1 MSSSI
6 ARIAWFLP
14 TLSKGSGGLNTIF
27 RNAEHLVESGYSCDF
42 FFPPSSGLVTTEEET
57 RRRLRSWFDYPYES
71 NIYLYE
77 TDADDRYD
85 LIIATFWE
93 TAPLVAMQKCRNKAY
108 FIQDWEPSF
117 YPVSDAYFLAMQ
129 SYELGL
135 TPITIGRW
143 LAAKA
148 GHACGRGAFYTDF
161 CADLSIYSDLHM
173 DREEAICAI
182 YQPEKPRRGSK
193 TLIDALRIVKQLNPG
208 LTIYLYGSSSHC
220 PEADFINLGIL
231 SKAEC
236 NRLYNRCKVG
246 LSMSS
251 TNPSRIPFEM
261 MAAGLPVVDLAG
273 ENTSFDFPGDAI
285 CFANASP
292 VSLATQIDSLINDS
306 SRLKLMS
313 DAGVSYMQVR
323 PLSLEREQFKDSCQ
337 KILQGVSPSVHSTQR
352 RLQQVL
358 PDGKN
363 ETDASRSFFRAD
375 LLSARNRCQ
384 PKPMSRSCLISFE
397 HKADEVF
404 INLVIA
410 VWSNPDQSDI
420 QWVNLKKIPNSNIWS
435 AEVGLTELSNQPTAY
450 FMHLYSRKNGTDDA
464 NMQLVFPFTVSLV
477 LDDDKDHISTIKV
490 SGTRQM
496 NLVLNAVEY
505 EPVMAYAPNLDSSA
519 EEVRQAPTLDKSLLR
534 KMRSFLLSRFQR
546 I

>member
-27 RNAEHLVESGYSCDF
+27 RNAEYLVECGYSCDF

-57 RRRLRSWFDYPYES
+57 KRRLRSWFDYSYES
-71 NIYLYE
+71 NIYLYA

-143 LAAKA
+143 LAVKA
-148 GHACGRGAFYTDF
+148 SQACGRGAFYTDF

-173 DREEAICAI
+173 DKEEAICAI

-193 TLIDALRIVKQLNPG
+193 TLIEALRIVKQLNPE

-220 PEADFINLGIL
+220 PETDFINLGIL

-246 LSMSS
+246 ISISS

-273 ENTSFDFPGDAI
+273 ENTSFDFPGGAI
-285 CFANASP
+285 CFANATP
-292 VSLATQIDSLINDS
+292 VSLATQIDSLINDPG
-306 SRLKLMS
+306 RLKLMS
-313 DAGVSYMQVR
+313 DAGVSHMQVR

-337 KILQGVSPSVHSTQR
+337 KILQGVSPSAHSTKR
-352 RLQQVL
+352 RLQKVL

-363 ETDASRSFFRAD
+363 ETEANRFFFRAD
-375 LLSARNRCQ
+375 LLSVKNRCQ
-384 PKPMSRSCLISFE
+384 PKPMSRSCLISLKD
-397 HKADEVF
+397 KADEVF
-404 INLVIA
+404 DNLILA
-410 VWSNPDQSDI
+410 VWSSPDQSDI
-420 QWVNLKKIPNSNIWS
+420 QWVSLRKIPNSYIWS
-435 AEVGLTELSNQPTAY
+435 AEVGLTELSSQPTAY

-477 LDDDKDHISTIKV
+477 LDDNKNHISAIKV
-490 SGTRQM
+490 PGTREM
-496 NLVLNAVEY
+496 SLSLNAIEH
-505 EPVMAYAPNLDSSA
+505 EPEMADGPILDSST
-519 EEVRQAPTLDKSLLR
+519 EELRQAPTSDKPLLR
-534 KMRSFLLSRFQR
+534 KMRCLLLSRFQR